1 MITTDV
7 NLVVEALGKGEIA
20 AIPTET
26 VYGLAANA
34 YQEKAIEKVFSLKKR
49 PTYNPLIVHIASP
62 DALKQVALNIPAK
75 AQQLADAFWPGP
87 LTLVLQ
93 KQDQIS
99 NLVTAGKPTVA
110 VRVPDHRLTLKLLNS
125 LAFPLAAPSAN
136 PFGSISPT
144 SAEHVKQY
152 FKTNLD
158 FILDGGKCSRG
169 LESTIIGF
177 ENDAPILYRFGSLAQ
192 EDIEKV
198 VGPIKIKNQN
208 DSKPSAPGMLSRH
221 YAPKTP
227 TFLTHDVLK
236 TIKKNNNKKIGL
248 ISFQKI
254 ENISSEIKH
263 EVLSSKGNLKEA
275 AKKLYAAMHHL
286 DQQNLEVIIAQ
297 YFPEKGLGKT
307 INDRLKRAVKK

>member
-1 MITTDV
+1 VITTDV

-34 YQEKAIEKVFSLKKR
+34 YQEKAIEKVFILKKR

-75 AQQLADAFWPGP
+75 AQQLANAFWPGP

-110 VRVPDHRLTLKLLNS
+110 VRVPDHRLTLKLLNT
-125 LAFPLAAPSAN
+125 LDFPLAAPSAN

-275 AKKLYAAMHHL
+275 AKKLYATMHHL